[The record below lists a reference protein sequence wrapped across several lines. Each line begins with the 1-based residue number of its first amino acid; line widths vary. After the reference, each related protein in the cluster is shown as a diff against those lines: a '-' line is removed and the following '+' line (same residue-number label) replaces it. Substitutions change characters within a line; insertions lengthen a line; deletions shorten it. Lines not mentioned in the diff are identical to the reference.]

1 MRIVFSFKK
10 CRLHPNVTDGIA
22 KHRFH
27 TNEAKPAPM
36 VQAFALLQMMELF
49 LKLAISRNIVT
60 RRKSLSF
67 IFFFFFTVIIIYL
80 SVFINNVCMAK
91 ALWYMVY
98 GSVFLPY
105 ARADVVILVY
115 TLFVSLATLCL

>member
-1 MRIVFSFKK
+1 
-10 CRLHPNVTDGIA
+10 
-22 KHRFH
+22 
-27 TNEAKPAPM
+27 
-36 VQAFALLQMMELF
+36 
-49 LKLAISRNIVT
+49 
-60 RRKSLSF
+60 
-67 IFFFFFTVIIIYL
+67 
-80 SVFINNVCMAK
+80 MAK